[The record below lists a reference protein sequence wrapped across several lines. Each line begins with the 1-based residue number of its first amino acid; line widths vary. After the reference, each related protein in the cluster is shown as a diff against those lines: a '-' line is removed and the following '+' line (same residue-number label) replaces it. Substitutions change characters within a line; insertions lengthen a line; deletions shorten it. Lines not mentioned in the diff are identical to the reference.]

1 VRKLERLLGEVSAK
15 PANVRFRRL
24 TKLMELAG
32 FRMKFGK
39 TNPGMVIFF
48 HPACHV
54 LPMARKPWRFAYVE
68 SSYVQECLNA
78 VEAITIREEHPDG

>member
-1 VRKLERLLGEVSAK
+1 MTKLERLLGEVSAK

-54 LPMARKPWRFAYVE
+54 LPMARKPSRFAYVE

-78 VEAITIREEHPDG
+78 IEAVKFREERTDG